1 MDPLVFFS
9 VLAAAAMHA
18 GWNSVVK
25 TRVDGFVSITVITA
39 TTAII
44 SLMILPFVDLP
55 SGTVW
60 LWLLISM
67 VCHTGYRLFL
77 VGAYRLGDLGQV
89 YPLARGAAPLMVTV
103 VSLLFLHEGLTL
115 SSTTGIFVLVGGI
128 WIMSLKGGQRVQRL
142 DRATVKFAIGTSC
155 FIAAYTLIDGLGAR
169 KAPSATSY
177 ALCLFIVD
185 GLVFVAIFLA
195 RRGVPG
201 ILAIRHAWKGGLA
214 GGVMSMG
221 AYWIAIWA
229 MTQAPIAAVAALRE
243 TSILFAL
250 AISTVALKERLTKWR
265 LAAAVLIVC
274 GVVVLRL

>member
-25 TRVDGFVSITVITA
+25 TRIDGFVSVTVITA
-39 TTAII
+39 TTAVI

-55 SGTVW
+55 SGIVW

-77 VGAYRLGDLGQV
+77 IGAYRLGDLGQV

-103 VSLLFLHEGLTL
+103 VSLLFLHEGLTP

-128 WIMSLKGGQRVQRL
+128 WMMSLKGGRRVQRL
-142 DRATVKFAIGTSC
+142 DRTTVKFAIGTSC

-201 ILAIRHAWKGGLA
+201 ILAMRRAWKGGLA
-214 GGVMSMG
+214 GGIMSMS

-250 AISTVALKERLTKWR
+250 AISTVALKERLTRWR

>member
-25 TRVDGFVSITVITA
+25 TRVDGFVSVTVITA
-39 TTAII
+39 MAGII
-44 SLMILPFVDLP
+44 SLIILPFVELP
-55 SGTVW
+55 SGIVW
-60 LWLLISM
+60 LWLVLSLIF
-67 VCHTGYRLFL
+67 HTGYKLFL
-77 VGAYRLGDLGQV
+77 VRAYRLGDFGQV
-89 YPLARGAAPLMVTV
+89 YPLARGAAPLMVTM
-103 VSLLFLHEGLTL
+103 VSLLFLYEGLTPRSVL
-115 SSTTGIFVLVGGI
+115 GICVLVSGI
-128 WIMSLKGGQRVQRL
+128 WIMSLKGGQHVQRL
-142 DRATVKFAIGTSC
+142 DRATVGFAIGTSC
-155 FIAAYTLIDGLGAR
+155 FIAGYTLVDGLGAR
-169 KAPSATSY
+169 QAPSATSY
-177 ALCLFIVD
+177 ALCLFIAD
-185 GLVFVAIFLA
+185 ALVFTIVFVA

-201 ILAIRHAWKGGLA
+201 ILAIQRAWKGGLA

-265 LAAAVLIVC
+265 LVAALLIVC

>member
-1 MDPLVFFS
+1 MDPLVFFG

-25 TRVDGFVSITVITA
+25 TRVDGFVSITVIA
-39 TTAII
+39 AMAGIVA
-44 SLMILPFVDLP
+44 LMILPFVEVP
-55 SGTVW
+55 RGRVW
-60 LWLLISM
+60 LWLLLSL
-67 VCHTGYRLFL
+67 VPHTGYKLFL

-89 YPLARGAAPLMVTV
+89 YPLARGAAPFIVTM

-115 SSTTGIFVLVGGI
+115 SSVLGIFVLVGGI
-128 WIMSLKGGQRVQRL
+128 WIMSLKGGRHVQGL
-142 DRATVKFAIGTSC
+142 DRATVGFAIGTSC

-169 KAPSATSY
+169 AWPSATSY
-177 ALCLFIVD
+177 ALCLFIADAV
-185 GLVFVAIFLA
+185 VFTAIFA
-195 RRGVPG
+195 VRRGVPG
-201 ILAIRHAWKGGLA
+201 LHAMRRAWKGGLA

-265 LAAAVLIVC
+265 LAAALLIVC